1 MECPNKKSNNSEQ
14 ELIKQ
19 FRKNLADEI
28 TPAHTDAIIMK
39 WLRAGN
45 LNLKKA
51 EVLFRQSQACR
62 ALYDLDSYADHG
74 IEPKVGEHYGF
85 ASHLGFAKDGTPVT
99 YCAIGKA
106 DFYGIIASL
115 SGYEIPW
122 YGSYMFEK
130 DLKRAREHGKK
141 LGKEINE
148 VTYIVDMEDF
158 SLQKLARP
166 CLVEMAFD
174 LLRIMQ
180 DLYPEVWKNLLVI
193 NAAFYF
199 YQAYNLFKP
208 ILRKN
213 LLENIY
219 VVSKENTPDLLLRYI
234 DEDVLPV
241 FLGGRRV
248 DSTGDPMCREFLK
261 FGGSI
266 PEEYYLSRLP
276 PLLSSDPGVECVYI
290 GKRSVYNHSL
300 VVTTPNSRLHIE
312 LRTEGGSIAT
322 TCLFRD
328 FGPEPNHLDIPPTD
342 VYLDENK
349 ESHNVRLIS
358 PCVKLQLH
366 ISPADVYC
374 NLPFAGIYIYRFDNT
389 FNWISGRKLFF
400 DFTSYLLNHPD
411 Q

>member
-1 MECPNKKSNNSEQ
+1 MVYRFMVYPSIDILGKPS
-14 ELIKQ
+14 
-19 FRKNLADEI
+19 DEI

-62 ALYDLDSYADHG
+62 ALYDLDSFADHG

-99 YCAIGKA
+99 YCAI
-106 DFYGIIASL
+106 DQQIFS
-115 SGYEIPW
+115 
-122 YGSYMFEK
+122 
-130 DLKRAREHGKK
+130 

-148 VTYIVDMEDF
+148 VTYIIDMEDF
-158 SLQKLARP
+158 SWQKLARP
-166 CLVEMAFD
+166 CMVEMAFD

-180 DLYPEVWKNLLVI
+180 DLYPEVWKNLLVV

-234 DEDVLPV
+234 DGDVLPV

-276 PLLSSDPGVECVYI
+276 PLLPSDPGVECVYI

-328 FGPEPNHLDIPPTD
+328 FGPEPNRLDIPPSD

-400 DFTSYLLNHPD
+400 RFHILPPKSS
-411 Q
+411 